1 MVAGAPTTSYDYQG
15 EKKMTVFAKT
25 RALVVACVLGVALVL
40 ATTGNAATP
49 TVQRYVVVFKSGHSG
64 VGYRAVKQA
73 GGTIVKAN
81 RVGIATVLSAN
92 ASFEARLRASGAVA
106 GVARDAGFFQPGS
119 RTLAR
124 ALVVPAPTGTH
135 AQAAEAAACATL
147 YSVSTSIGPDPLGP
161 CQWDMRAI
169 KATPSGSYG
178 VTQGQ
183 GAKVGVMDTGIDLT
197 HGDLMPNV
205 DLATSC
211 VFLYATTPTADPSEQ
226 VTRGDCSNKAALQ
239 DLAGHGTH
247 TAGTIGAPI
256 NGTGI
261 AGVAPMATIVAL
273 KSGTAE
279 GYFFT
284 DSVVD
289 GLMYAGDQKLDV
301 VSMSFFA
308 DPWLFNC
315 RSDKDQKAIVQAISR
330 AAKYAQQRGVVLVAA
345 AGNEGID
352 LNHPVTDEISPDFPA
367 GAAVTRSVNNSC
379 IVLPTELPGVVVVT
393 ATGAENL
400 LAWYSTYGQ
409 ITDVTA
415 PGGSRFQTPTFNS
428 SRGRVLAPYSST
440 ASDLALEAAIN
451 RLVVDPD
458 GNFYAWLNGTSMA
471 APHAAGVAALIRAA
485 HPGMPQGAVVAAL
498 RNTALKLP
506 CPGVLDPGV
515 AFFGAPVQVC
525 TGGPGSNSFYGA
537 GLVDAF
543 AASTR

>member
-1 MVAGAPTTSYDYQG
+1 MNVLTKG
-15 EKKMTVFAKT
+15 
-25 RALVVACVLGVALVL
+25 RLVVIACVFGVALIFA
-40 ATTGNAATP
+40 ATASTATP
-49 TVQRYVVVFKSGHSG
+49 TPQRFIVVFKSGHTG
-64 VGYRAVKQA
+64 LGYNAVKQA
-73 GGTIVKAN
+73 GGTILKAN
-81 RVGIATVLSAN
+81 RIGVATVLSTN
-92 ASFEARLRASGAVA
+92 SRFEFKLRASGAVA
-106 GVARDAGFFQPGS
+106 GVARDAGFLQPGS
-119 RTLAR
+119 RLLA
-124 ALVVPAPTGTH
+124 AAPPPNTH
-135 AQAAEAAACATL
+135 TQAAEAAACATL
-147 YSVSTSIGPDPLGP
+147 YSVSPTVGPDPLGP

-169 KATPSGSYG
+169 KATTSGSYG
-178 VTQGQ
+178 VNQGQ
-183 GAKVGVMDTGIDLT
+183 GVKVGVMDTGIDLT
-197 HGDLMPNV
+197 HGDVMPNV
-205 DLATSC
+205 NLASSC

-239 DLAGHGTH
+239 DLSGHGTH

-261 AGVAPMATIVAL
+261 AGVAPQATIVVL

-289 GLMYAGDQKLDV
+289 GLVYAGDKKLDV

-315 RSDKDQKAIVQAISR
+315 RNDAEQKAIVQAISR
-330 AAKYAQQRGVVLVAA
+330 AARYAQQNGVVLVAA

-352 LNHPVTDEISPDFPA
+352 LNHPVLDEISPDFPA
-367 GAAVTRSVNNSC
+367 GAAITRPVNNSC
-379 IVLPTELPGVVVVT
+379 VVLPTELPGVVVVT
-393 ATGAENL
+393 ATGAQNL

-440 ASDLALEAAIN
+440 APDLAGQAAIN
-451 RLVVDPD
+451 RLVVDPG
-458 GNFYAWLNGTSMA
+458 GNYYAWLNGTSMA

-498 RNTALKLP
+498 RNTAQKLP
-506 CPGVLDPGV
+506 CPAALDPGV
-515 AFFGAPVQVC
+515 EFFGAPVQVC
-525 TGGPGSNSFYGA
+525 TGGLGSNSFYGA
-537 GLVDAF
+537 GLVDAL
-543 AASTR
+543 AASR